1 MKVPSSSS
9 IGQQRQRQPQREN
22 LTNEH
27 HSNKSQSPKMPA
39 KRNAQQPPATPLQ
52 QPATVPASSVTSST
66 TQPRT
71 VTSKTFENKSALS
84 SKKASASLK
93 DFPTILQGVW
103 ENYVQHTPQRVKLI
117 DTFLGFLLVV
127 GVLQFAYCVLAGN
140 YVGFFRPMFYT
151 GFNHGEERGR
161 ARGERGGR
169 GTVGD

>member
-9 IGQQRQRQPQREN
+9 IGQQRQQQPQREN
-22 LTNEH
+22 PTNERQ
-27 HSNKSQSPKMPA
+27 SNISQSPKMPA

-71 VTSKTFENKSALS
+71 VTSKTFENKSAPS

-140 YVGFFRPMFYT
+140 YVGFLVPCSIRGLTT
-151 GFNHGEERGR
+151 GRREEEQEGGE
-161 ARGERGGR
+161 GGR

>member
-9 IGQQRQRQPQREN
+9 IGQQRQRQPQLEN

-27 HSNKSQSPKMPA
+27 HSNKFQSPKMPA

-140 YVGFFRPMFYT
+140 YVGFFLSHVLY
-151 GFNHGEERGR
+151 G
-161 ARGERGGR
+161 
-169 GTVGD
+169 V

>member
-1 MKVPSSSS
+1 
-9 IGQQRQRQPQREN
+9 
-22 LTNEH
+22 
-27 HSNKSQSPKMPA
+27 MPA
-39 KRNAQQPPATPLQ
+39 KRNAQQSPATPLQ

-71 VTSKTFENKSALS
+71 VTSKTFENKSVTS

-140 YVGFFRPMFYT
+140 YPFNAFLSGF
-151 GFNHGEERGR
+151 G
-161 ARGERGGR
+161 A
-169 GTVGD
+169 TVGQFVLTASLRLQTNPENKAEFEGMSYERAFADFVFGSLILHFFCVNFIN